1 MIDIL
6 LILVGKTASG
16 KDAIVKELV
25 KNGWD
30 KVVTYTTRPIREGE
44 KEDITYHYISDEEFK
59 EKIDSGF
66 FLEYKKYDTEY
77 GVWYYGSPKE
87 ELLSVKADENKVIIL
102 TPDGYRDFVKE
113 ALGVQYRCIYIY
125 SNSKTI
131 QKRLKRRGDSPLEA
145 KRRLDNDN
153 IDFKG
158 VENEVD
164 RIFYNNDNTN
174 VEYLASAIC
183 KYIEK
188 QRSET

>member
-16 KDAIVKELV
+16 KDTIVKELA
-25 KNGWD
+25 KNGWN

-44 KEDITYHYISDEEFK
+44 KEGIAYHYISEEEFK

-66 FLEYKKYDTEY
+66 FLEHKKYNTEY
-77 GVWYYGSPKE
+77 GTWYYGSPKE
-87 ELLSVKADENKVIIL
+87 ELLSVKSDENKVIIL
-102 TPDGYRDFVKE
+102 TPDGYRDFIKE
-113 ALGVQYRCIYIY
+113 ALGIQYRCIYIY

-131 QKRLKRRGDSPLEA
+131 QRRLKRRGDSPLEA

-164 RIFYNNDNTN
+164 RIFYNNDNTDIK
-174 VEYLASAIC
+174 YLASAIC

-188 QRSET
+188 QRSGA

>member
-1 MIDIL
+1 MINIL

-16 KDAIVKELV
+16 KDTIIKELIE
-25 KNGWD
+25 NGWD

-44 KEDITYHYISDEEFK
+44 KEGITYHYVSEEEFK
-59 EKIDSGF
+59 EKVNSGF

-77 GVWYYGSPKE
+77 GAWYYGSPKE
-87 ELLSVKADENKVIIL
+87 ELLSVKANENKVIIL
-102 TPDGYRDFVKE
+102 TPDGYRDFIKE

-131 QKRLKRRGDSPLEA
+131 QRRLKRRGDSPLEA

-164 RIFYNNDNTN
+164 RIFYNNDNTDIK
-174 VEYLASAIC
+174 YLASAIC

-188 QRSET
+188 QRSGA